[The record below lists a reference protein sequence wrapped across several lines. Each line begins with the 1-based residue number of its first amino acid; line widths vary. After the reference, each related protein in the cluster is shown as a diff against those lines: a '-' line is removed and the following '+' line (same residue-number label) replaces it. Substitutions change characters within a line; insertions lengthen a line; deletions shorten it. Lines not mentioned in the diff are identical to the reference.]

1 MFSILAATRPCIPVL
16 IISCSVLPF
25 QTRRLMRG
33 QYKKEERRYRRR
45 QSDQQH
51 VGIKIKTGVTSVL
64 LCSFYN
70 RFKLDLGL
78 GQTHPQSFNITGSRA
93 LLLHKSH
100 FAVTLGDRPCAFI
113 LKSAQ
118 SSQAISFRQTVRKWQ
133 QRQLSPDKI

>member
-33 QYKKEERRYRRR
+33 GYKRGRGDIGGGRV
-45 QSDQQH
+45 SNNG
-51 VGIKIKTGVTSVL
+51 GIKIKIGATSVR

-78 GQTHPQSFNITGSRA
+78 GQAHPQPFNITGSRA
-93 LLLHKSH
+93 LLLHKRSH
-100 FAVTLGDRPCAFI
+100 FVVALGGRTCAFT

-118 SSQAISFRQTVRKWQ
+118 WSQAISFRQTVRKWQ